1 MRALA
6 TWTLVVVFSVSALS
20 QGLQHDW
27 DGLKALSTGATVRVE
42 QLGGSQDE
50 GRLVS
55 VDDTEMAIVVR
66 ATTIVLDRQSIR
78 QIHRVGRP
86 VRKRAVLGLLIGGG
100 GGAILGY
107 SAAEAN
113 KGLWTA
119 LMATGWAAIGALIG
133 VVDGLRGRDYQLIY
147 LNPSP

>member
-6 TWTLVVVFSVSALS
+6 TWALVVVFSVSALS

-27 DGLKALSTGATVRVE
+27 DGLKTLSTGARVRVE
-42 QLGGSQDE
+42 QLGGRQDE

-55 VDDTEMAIVVR
+55 VDDTEIAIVVR

-107 SAAEAN
+107 SAAETN

-119 LMATGWAAIGALIG
+119 LMAAGWAAIGALIG